1 MTLSKYISDLLYR
14 YECVII
20 PEFGGFLTKTIS
32 ARIDEKTQVIYPP
45 TKKLS
50 FNAHLKENDGLL
62 ANHVAVSEKI
72 PYDSALNYI
81 LFEVEN
87 WQKKLQNESVE
98 LEGIGVFS
106 INNEQKI
113 LFEPDPDANFLI
125 DSFGLSTISTSHIA
139 RKDYMDQEVVFESI
153 SDLVKAQKAAK
164 KVSKKTPVIPILR
177 YAAVFAI
184 LLTAGFF
191 LGKQILINNASLE
204 KLALSKEEQ
213 EKMLNK
219 RIQEATFEINKA
231 LPAINL
237 YLKNEKTESQEV
249 TDETT
254 QTSNNVYN
262 SENETPLNSGS
273 TTPELSI
280 KKPYHIIAGAFRE
293 PANATK
299 KISQLTEK
307 GFPAHVV
314 GKNKY
319 DLTQVAFESYA
330 TMEEAKMALG
340 KIRQTEAK
348 DAWILIK

>member
-1 MTLSKYISDLLYR
+1 
-14 YECVII
+14 VII

-87 WQKKLQNESVE
+87 WQKKLQNEKVE
-98 LEGIGVFS
+98 FDGIGAFS

-125 DSFGLSTISTSHIA
+125 DSFGLSTVSTSHIT
-139 RKDYMDQEVVFESI
+139 RKDCMDQEVVFESI
-153 SDLVKAQKAAK
+153 SDLVKAQQAEKAKTK
-164 KVSKKTPVIPILR
+164 KLPLIPILR
-177 YAAVFAI
+177 YAAIFAV

-213 EKMLNK
+213 EKMLNE

-237 YLKNEKTESQEV
+237 YLKKEKTESHEV
-249 TDETT
+249 ADETA
-254 QTSNNVYN
+254 QTSNDMYN
-262 SENETPLNSGS
+262 SENETPLNSES
-273 TTPELSI
+273 NSPELSI

-299 KISQLTEK
+299 KINQLTEK
-307 GFPAHVV
+307 GFPAHVI
-314 GKNKY
+314 GQNKF
-319 DLTQVAFESYA
+319 DLTQVAFESFA
-330 TMEEAKMALG
+330 TMEEAKTALA
-340 KIRQTEAK
+340 KIHQTEAK
-348 DAWILIK
+348 DAWILVK

>member
-1 MTLSKYISDLLYR
+1 MTLSNYISDLLYR

-45 TKKLS
+45 SKKLS
-50 FNAHLKENDGLL
+50 FNAQLKENDGLL

-98 LEGIGVFS
+98 LDGIGIFS

-113 LFEPDPDANFLI
+113 LFEPDPEANFLI
-125 DSFGLSTISTSHIA
+125 DSFGLSTVSTSQIT

-153 SDLVKAQKAAK
+153 SDLVGAQQVEKAK
-164 KVSKKTPVIPILR
+164 SKKLPLIPILR
-177 YAAVFAI
+177 YAAIFAI
-184 LLTAGFF
+184 LLTVGII

-204 KLALSKEEQ
+204 KLALTKEEQ
-213 EKMLNK
+213 EKMLNE

-237 YLKNEKTESQEV
+237 YLKKENPEPQEAV
-249 TDETT
+249 KKSVK
-254 QTSNNVYN
+254 TSNNVYN
-262 SENETPLNSGS
+262 SENETTLNSKS
-273 TTPELSI
+273 NNAPLSV

-299 KISQLTEK
+299 KINQLTKK
-307 GFPAHVV
+307 GFPAHIV
-314 GKNKY
+314 GKNKFN
-319 DLTQVAFESYA
+319 LTQVAFESYA
-330 TMEEAKMALG
+330 TMEEAKIALV
-340 KIRQTEAK
+340 KIHQTEAK
-348 DAWILIK
+348 DAWIRIK

>member
-50 FNAHLKENDGLL
+50 FNSHLKENDGLL
-62 ANHVAVSEKI
+62 ANHMAVSEKI

-87 WQKKLQNESVE
+87 WQKKLQNEKVE
-98 LEGIGVFS
+98 LEGIGAFS

-113 LFEPDPDANFLI
+113 LFEPNPDANFLI
-125 DSFGLSTISTSHIA
+125 DSFGLSTVSTSHIA
-139 RKDYMDQEVVFESI
+139 RKDYMEQEVVFESI
-153 SDLVKAQKAAK
+153 SDLVKAQQVEKAKTK
-164 KVSKKTPVIPILR
+164 KSPLIPILR
-177 YAAVFAI
+177 YAAIFAV

-204 KLALSKEEQ
+204 KLSLSKEAQ
-213 EKMLNK
+213 EKIINQ

-237 YLKNEKTESQEV
+237 YLKKGKTDSQEFV
-249 TDETT
+249 DKTAK
-254 QTSNNVYN
+254 TSKDAYN
-262 SENETPLNSGS
+262 SEIETPLINESNKAD
-273 TTPELSI
+273 LSI
-280 KKPYHIIAGAFRE
+280 EKPYHIIAGAFRE
-293 PANATK
+293 PANASK
-299 KISQLTEK
+299 KINQLTEK
-307 GFPAHVV
+307 GFPAHAV
-314 GKNKY
+314 GKNKFN
-319 DLTQVAFESYA
+319 LTQVAFESYA
-330 TMEEAKMALG
+330 TMEEAKKALV
-340 KIRQTEAK
+340 KIRKTEAH